1 MDFIGILVLVTGVVA
16 VPTLC
21 WLAWHY
27 GYNRKE
33 DLKSE
38 ILREAK
44 RQEKAETKA
53 AAARDKEARLKRLDE
68 ERLAHVQKMK
78 VPPQA
83 PKKTAKD
90 ASEQELLQ
98 SIRLIGKDIRLI
110 TILILICS
118 CLTTCAAIGSCNAV
132 NSTWVFKPIGR

>member
-38 ILREAK
+38 ILREAR
-44 RQEKAETKA
+44 RQEKAEAKA
-53 AAARDKEARLKRLDE
+53 AAAKAKEARLKHLEE

-83 PKKTAKD
+83 PKAAKD

-110 TILILICS
+110 AILILICS
-118 CLTTCAAIGSCNAV
+118 CLTTCGAIGSCSAL